1 MNYYC
6 VYWMLMRLLFI
17 SKKETALMMLNEL
30 TLCVYSLFSII
41 EYLFISLCLQSNLQA
56 CEQKYAIEYST

>member
-1 MNYYC
+1 
-6 VYWMLMRLLFI
+6 MRLLFI

-41 EYLFISLCLQSNLQA
+41 VYLFFSLCLQSNLQA